1 MSRKCLTRFYV
12 PVYGNIG
19 VVFDGISAISNFYP
33 QIPVNSGRFEDPC
46 KGTYKY
52 LEVEHTCQGKVKYT
66 SHLPGVPYISC
77 SFYWTHQCF
86 VKETHSYLILCFLS
100 IDICP
105 NEADFVFSGKV
116 RRTNGKNALRHR
128 CFKVWFVTQCL

>member
-19 VVFDGISAISNFYP
+19 VVFDRISAISNCYP

-52 LEVEHTCQGKVKYT
+52 LEVEHTCQGKIKIYLSFTWGT
-66 SHLPGVPYISC
+66 SYQLFFLLDSSVFCERNTQLLNSMF
-77 SFYWTHQCF
+77 SFLR
-86 VKETHSYLILCFLS
+86 YLS
-100 IDICP
+100 
-105 NEADFVFSGKV
+105 K
-116 RRTNGKNALRHR
+116 
-128 CFKVWFVTQCL
+128 

>member
-1 MSRKCLTRFYV
+1 M
-12 PVYGNIG
+12 G
-19 VVFDGISAISNFYP
+19 VVFDGISAISNCYP

-52 LEVEHTCQGKVKYT
+52 LEVEHTCQGKIKIYLSFTWGT
-66 SHLPGVPYISC
+66 SYQL
-77 SFYWTHQCF
+77 F
-86 VKETHSYLILCFLS
+86 FLLDSSVFCERNTQLLNS
-100 IDICP
+100 IFFSLDICP

-128 CFKVWFVTQCL
+128 CFKV